1 MHHQPKPKKPLGI
14 ADVVAAA
21 VLFWLITWGLY
32 AGLESAVP
40 GLFKPETLVQ
50 VRWSG
55 GLFILFWF
63 IVGNYLVRPFIDLA
77 IAREE
82 KTAGAAFAASEL
94 KQKSRETLDRIEAE
108 LKEVRVAAIRERDA
122 LADAAKKETQR
133 IVAAAVSA
141 AEMERREAQVK
152 IAELKAQAEK
162 DVLAEAE
169 KLAGLVVQRALSPAG
184 TVSLIQ

>member
-14 ADVVAAA
+14 ADVIAAA

-32 AGLESAVP
+32 TGLASAVP

-63 IVGNYLVRPFIDLA
+63 IVGNCLVRPFIDLA
-77 IAREE
+77 VEREE
-82 KTAGAAFAASEL
+82 KTAGAALAASEL

-108 LKEVRVAAIRERDA
+108 LKEVRLAAVRERDA
-122 LADAAKKETQR
+122 LADATKKETQR
-133 IVAAAVSA
+133 IVAAAVGA
-141 AEMERREAQVK
+141 AEAERKEAQAK
-152 IAELKAQAEK
+152 ISELKAQAEK
-162 DVLAEAE
+162 EVSAESE
-169 KLAGLVVQRALSPAG
+169 KLAGLVVERALSPAG
-184 TVSLIQ
+184 MVSLIQ